1 MAWSSTKHINITAP
15 TCSLQGSQV
24 QVSDLKCG
32 QESLSWLQL
41 SELESTLVIY
51 NKGHLGFETRGTRRQ
66 SLTSRM
72 SDLVHY
78 LTSLACFLVCKRR
91 EAWTS
96 QE

>member
-51 NKGHLGFETRGTRRQ
+51 DKGTWDSRPEGPGVKALPPTC
-66 SLTSRM
+66 LT
-72 SDLVHY
+72 
-78 LTSLACFLVCKRR
+78 
-91 EAWTS
+91 
-96 QE
+96 